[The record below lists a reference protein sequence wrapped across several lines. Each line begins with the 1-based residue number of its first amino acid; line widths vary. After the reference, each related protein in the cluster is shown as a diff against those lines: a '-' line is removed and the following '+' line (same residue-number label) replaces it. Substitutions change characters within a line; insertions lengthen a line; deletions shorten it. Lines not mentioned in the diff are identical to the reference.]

1 MQTKEGQTKEGQT
14 KEGQTKEEQAGE
26 WEKISELLD
35 HALTLPEADRCG
47 YLAEIA
53 RAEGEAISDE
63 VKALLQADRDSDGF
77 LQTSAFAVAARRLAI
92 KADDAERIQLNTKYG
107 NYRILAQLGAGGMG
121 EVYLALDETLGR
133 RAALK
138 FLPQLFMQDEEQR
151 ARFEREARAAS
162 ALNHP
167 NILTVYEIGGARWR
181 AFIATEYVEGKTL
194 RARIVEQNLSHKEI
208 LRIVEQIGEALN
220 AAHAAGLI
228 HRDIKPENIMLRPD
242 GYVKLLDFGLAK
254 PLHIEENTRS
264 AIAFASLQQQTQH
277 GLILVTPSYMSPEQ
291 ARGATLDGRSDLW
304 SLGATL
310 YEMLPGKALFA
321 GDATRRAANRQMVR
335 DVGGRVMVGLKLNDK
350 QKLFQPILQKGLAQE
365 LDQRYQSAQDF
376 LAEIRQAK
384 SVLEKSRP
392 NEISGRVKR
401 WAVAAAALLIAS
413 LIGLMVW
420 RNAASV
426 APTAGSQSSFDQPL
440 VPAEKLYWEL
450 SETEKT
456 AFIQNAAQNVA
467 KMLGENPSALT
478 PERIAWVKM
487 HVEAYAAKRNSLS
500 TAPGQESIKA
510 VYARASVYAPFII
523 EAFQA
528 RGLPPILGLY
538 IAMNETDYH
547 PCWKSGV
554 GARGLFSFMPGTA
567 ERYGL
572 RLTPEDER
580 CDPRK
585 IAQAAARFLEDLTRL
600 FGRGADAMTLVL
612 LAYNCGET
620 CATRAI
626 TEVKVMNFEPISIWT
641 LLENN
646 DRLSVPLG
654 TESQNYA
661 PRFFAAAILGENPQ
675 RFGLEIQR
683 LSAYTS
689 SR

>member
-1 MQTKEGQTKEGQT
+1 MQTREGQTKEGQ
-14 KEGQTKEEQAGE
+14 ANE
-26 WEKISELLD
+26 WEKVSGLLD
-35 HALTLPEADRCG
+35 HALALPEADRCG

-53 RAEGEAISDE
+53 RAEGEEISNE
-63 VKALLQADRDSDGF
+63 VKALLEADRDSDGF
-77 LQTSAFAVAARRLAI
+77 LQTGAFGLAARQLAI
-92 KADDAERIQLNTKYG
+92 NANYAERIQLNTKYG

-138 FLPQLFMQDEEQR
+138 FLPQLFMQDEAQR

-167 NILTVYEIGGARWR
+167 NILTVYEIGSARGR

-194 RARIVEQNLSHKEI
+194 RAKIAEQNLSRKEI

-254 PLHIEENTRS
+254 PLHIEENARS
-264 AIAFASLQQQTQH
+264 AISFASLHQQTQH
-277 GLILVTPSYMSPEQ
+277 GLILGTPRYMSPEQ

-310 YEMLPGKALFA
+310 YEMLTGKALFA
-321 GDATRRAANRQMVR
+321 GDATGRAANGQMAR
-335 DVGGRVMVGLKLNDK
+335 DVGGQAMVELKLNDE
-350 QKLFQPILQKGLAQE
+350 QKLFQPILQKALAQE

-392 NEISGRVKR
+392 NEVTGRVKR
-401 WAVAAAALLIAS
+401 WAVAAAALFIAS

-420 RNAASV
+420 RNAALV
-426 APTAGSQSSFDQPL
+426 APTAGSQSSFGQAR
-440 VPAEKLYWEL
+440 VQAEKLYWEL
-450 SETEKT
+450 SESEKT
-456 AFIQNAAQNVA
+456 AFIQNATQNVA
-467 KMLGENPSALT
+467 KMLGDNPSALT
-478 PERIAWVKM
+478 PGRIAWVKK

-523 EAFQA
+523 EAFHA

-554 GARGLFSFMPGTA
+554 GASGLFSFMPLTA

-585 IAQAAARFLEDLTRL
+585 IAQAAARYLEDLTRL
-600 FGRGADAMTLVL
+600 FGRDADAMTLAM
-612 LAYNCGET
+612 LAYNCGEN
-620 CATRAI
+620 CANRAI
-626 TEVKVMNFEPISIWT
+626 AEVKAMNFQPISFWT

-646 DRLSVPLG
+646 ERLSVPLSA
-654 TESQNYA
+654 ESKNYA

-683 LSAYTS
+683 LSTYTS
-689 SR
+689 AR

>member
-1 MQTKEGQTKEGQT
+1 MQTEEGQTKEGQ
-14 KEGQTKEEQAGE
+14 ANE

-35 HALTLPEADRCG
+35 HALALPEADRCG

-53 RAEGEAISDE
+53 RAEGEAISNE

-77 LQTSAFAVAARRLAI
+77 LQTGAFGLAARQLAVN
-92 KADDAERIQLNTKYG
+92 ADDAEQVRLNTKYG
-107 NYRILAQLGAGGMG
+107 NYRILAKLGAGGMG

-138 FLPQLFMQDEEQR
+138 FLPQLFMQDEAQR

-167 NILTVYEIGGARWR
+167 NILTVYEIGGAHGR

-194 RARIVEQNLSHKEI
+194 RARIAEQNLSHEEI
-208 LRIVEQIGEALN
+208 LRIVEQVGEALN

-228 HRDIKPENIMLRPD
+228 HRDVKPENIMLRPD

-254 PLHIEENTRS
+254 PLHVEENARS
-264 AIAFASLQQQTQH
+264 AMTFASLHQQTQH
-277 GLILVTPSYMSPEQ
+277 GLILGTPRYMSPEQ

-310 YEMLPGKALFA
+310 YEMLTGNALFA
-321 GDATRRAANRQMVR
+321 VDATGRAANGLMAR
-335 DVGGRVMVGLKLNDK
+335 DVGGRAMVELKLNDG
-350 QKLFQPILQKGLAQE
+350 QKLFQPILQKALAQE
-365 LDQRYQSAQDF
+365 LDHRYRSAQDF

-384 SVLEKSRP
+384 SVLEKRRP
-392 NEISGRVKR
+392 NEITGRMKR
-401 WAVAAAALLIAS
+401 WAVAAAALFIAS
-413 LIGLMVW
+413 LIGLTVW
-420 RNAASV
+420 RNAALV
-426 APTAGSQSSFDQPL
+426 APTAGSQSSFGQAR

-450 SETEKT
+450 SESEKK
-456 AFIQNAAQNVA
+456 AFIQDAAQNVA
-467 KMLGENPSALT
+467 KMLGDNPSALT
-478 PERIAWVKM
+478 PKRIAWVKK

-523 EAFQA
+523 EAFHA

-547 PCWKSGV
+547 PCVKSGV
-554 GARGLFSFMPGTA
+554 GANGLFSFMPATA

-585 IAQAAARFLEDLTRL
+585 IAQAAARYLEDLTRL
-600 FGRGADAMTLVL
+600 LGRDADAVTLAM

-620 CATRAI
+620 CATRDMA
-626 TEVKVMNFEPISIWT
+626 EVKAMNFRPISFWT

-646 DRLSVPLG
+646 ERLSVPLSA
-654 TESQNYA
+654 ESQNYT

-689 SR
+689 AR

>member
-1 MQTKEGQTKEGQT
+1 MQTKEGQ
-14 KEGQTKEEQAGE
+14 ANE

-35 HALTLPEADRCG
+35 QALALPEADRCG

-53 RAEGEAISDE
+53 RAEGEAISNE

-77 LQTSAFAVAARRLAI
+77 LQTSAFGLAARQLAVN
-92 KADDAERIQLNTKYG
+92 ANDAELIQLNTKYG

-138 FLPQLFMQDEEQR
+138 FLPRLFMQDEAQR

-167 NILTVYEIGGARWR
+167 NILTVYEIGVARGR

-194 RARIVEQNLSHKEI
+194 RAKIAEQNLSHKEI

-228 HRDIKPENIMLRPD
+228 HRDIKPENLMLRPD

-254 PLHIEENTRS
+254 PLHIEENTSS

-277 GLILVTPSYMSPEQ
+277 GLILGTPRYMSPEQ
-291 ARGATLDGRSDLW
+291 ARGATLDGRSDIW

-310 YEMLPGKALFA
+310 YEMLTGNALFA
-321 GDATRRAANRQMVR
+321 GDSTGRAANGRLAR
-335 DVGGRVMVGLKLNDK
+335 DVDGRAMLELSLNDE
-350 QKLFQPILQKGLAQE
+350 QKLFQPILQKALAQE

-376 LAEIRQAK
+376 LAEVRQAK

-392 NEISGRVKR
+392 SEVTGRVKK
-401 WAVAAAALLIAS
+401 WAVAAAALFITS

-420 RNAASV
+420 RNAALV
-426 APTAGSQSSFDQPL
+426 APTPGSQSSFGQAR
-440 VPAEKLYWEL
+440 VQAENLYWEL
-450 SETEKT
+450 SESEKT
-456 AFIQNAAQNVA
+456 AFIQNAAQNIA
-467 KMLGENPSALT
+467 NMLGDNPSALT
-478 PERIAWVKM
+478 PERIAWVKK

-523 EAFQA
+523 EAFHA

-547 PCWKSGV
+547 PCVKSGV
-554 GARGLFSFMPGTA
+554 GANGLFSFMPLTA

-585 IAQAAARFLEDLTRL
+585 IAQAAARYLNDLTRL
-600 FGRGADAMTLVL
+600 LGRDADAMTLAM

-620 CATRAI
+620 CATRDMA
-626 TEVKVMNFEPISIWT
+626 EVKAMNFQPISFWT

-646 DRLSVPLG
+646 ERLSVPLND
-654 TESQNYA
+654 ESQNYA

-683 LSAYTS
+683 LSTYTS
-689 SR
+689 AR